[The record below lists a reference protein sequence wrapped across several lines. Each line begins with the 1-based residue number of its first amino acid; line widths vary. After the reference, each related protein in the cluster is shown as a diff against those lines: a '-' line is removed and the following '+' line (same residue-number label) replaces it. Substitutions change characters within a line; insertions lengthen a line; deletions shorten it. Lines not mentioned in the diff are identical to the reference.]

1 MLLGVV
7 SLETSEV
14 VHGSLLSTSS
24 QLLSPGSLLPLVIDV
39 SGHESVLHFSR
50 LGATLNRDDEVSEV
64 KARYLG
70 LSIPLLSPYTDLLSL
85 YTSGGSIDQ
94 NLTRYT
100 HATHPTLF
108 PSIIST
114 MVHNL
119 PKLGP

>member
-39 SGHESVLHFSR
+39 SSHESVFHFSR
-50 LGATLNRDDEVSEV
+50 LSSTLDGDDEVSEV
-64 KARYLG
+64 KARYLV
-70 LSIPLLSPYTDLLSL
+70 LSTPLPHSYIDLLSL

-100 HATHPTLF
+100 YATHPTLF